1 MAYIITYK
9 NWLPYGL
16 MSDKRGFI
24 SKKFGGTHTGVDS
37 VGNQYDNPVCA
48 VIDGKV
54 LLVTKSQALGNCVE
68 YGNDKVRIAYYH
80 LKSVSV
86 YVGQGIKAG
95 SKIGVE
101 GATGSLAT
109 GKHLHTSL
117 WIDGVLTDPEPYLS
131 GEQEF
136 PKNIITTGENVMI
149 RKAIRADLNV
159 RIGAGVANRSHGYI
173 KNGSNFFVYTGT
185 ETKTSDGATWA
196 QVTAELANGKT
207 VTGWSNIGTTW
218 SKSLP
223 KL

>member
-1 MAYIITYK
+1 MAYLITHK

-54 LLVTKSQALGNCVE
+54 LLVTKSQTLGNCVE

-86 YVGQGIKAG
+86 YVGQGIKVG
-95 SKIGVE
+95 TKIGVE

-117 WIDGVLTDPEPYLS
+117 WIDGYLTDPEPYLS
-131 GEQEF
+131 GRREF

-159 RIGAGVANRSHGYI
+159 RTGAGVSNPSYGKI
-173 KNGSNFFVYTGT
+173 KNGSNFFVYAGT

-196 QVTAELANGKT
+196 QVTAELANGKQ
-207 VTGWSNIGTTW
+207 VTGWSNIGATW
-218 SKSLP
+218 SKPLQM
-223 KL
+223 